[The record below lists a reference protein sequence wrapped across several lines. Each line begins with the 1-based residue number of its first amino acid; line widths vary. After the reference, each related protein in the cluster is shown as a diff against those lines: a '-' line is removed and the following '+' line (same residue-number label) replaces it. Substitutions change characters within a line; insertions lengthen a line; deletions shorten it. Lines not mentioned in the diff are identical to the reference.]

1 MKITKEWLE
10 EKSACSEGKEW
21 FFAQK
26 EAEGKKVCLKL
37 IKAEKLDWANWLVVR
52 LMNHNQQIQYAIFAA
67 EQVIEIYEKQY
78 PKDDRP
84 RKAIEAAREYLKW
97 PTKEN
102 RDAARAAAG
111 AAGDAAVSA
120 WAAGAAGA
128 TWNSAGAAWAAGA
141 AGNAARYAAGEAG
154 DAARYA
160 AGDEMKP
167 KIIKY
172 GLKILEVSHAEK

>member
-10 EKSACSEGKEW
+10 EESACSEGKEW
-21 FFAQK
+21 FLNQK
-26 EAEGKKVCLKL
+26 ETEGKKVCLKL
-37 IKAEKLDWANWLVVR
+37 IKADKLDWANWLVVR

-84 RKAIEAAREYLKW
+84 RKAIEAAKECLKQ
-97 PTKEN
+97 PTEEN
-102 RDAARAAAG
+102 RSAARDAAGDAARDAARAA
-111 AAGDAAVSA
+111 GD
-120 WAAGAAGA
+120 
-128 TWNSAGAAWAAGA
+128 
-141 AGNAARYAAGEAG
+141 E
-154 DAARYA
+154 
-160 AGDEMKP
+160 AGDEMKS